1 MSDGQ
6 KCNCPE
12 EGLPEWI
19 MSYADMIT
27 ILMAFFVVMY
37 SMAGAKDKVK
47 EEAVMKSLHRRFG
60 PFASMPPGTL
70 VPKDSPLAHEGGL
83 GEQSGVEDEKGA
95 HGGVSRRKAE
105 RVAVSLPGDRVALGG
120 ILYFDPGADELSDAD
135 KQKLKNISL
144 DLAGKPQRIEIRAH
158 ATGRPLPPDSPF
170 RDHRDLAYARCRK
183 VMDELIA
190 FGIDPDRIRM
200 GVASRESRASM
211 VVDPRAANSDSVV
224 EVFMLDEF
232 APQFAEPVKES
243 KEPLRLKPN
252 VVTPPTPPASQK

>member
-37 SMAGAKDKVK
+37 SMAGAKDKSK

-60 PFASMPPGTL
+60 PFASIPPGTL

-83 GEQSGVEDEKGA
+83 GEQSGAEDEKGA
-95 HGGVSRRKAE
+95 QGGVPRRKAE
-105 RVAVSLPGDRVALGG
+105 RVAVSLPGDRIAVGG
-120 ILYFDPGADELSDAD
+120 ILYFDPGADELNEAD
-135 KQKLKNISL
+135 KQKLKNIAL

-158 ATGRPLPPDSPF
+158 ATRRPLPPDSPF
-170 RDHRDLAYARCRK
+170 SDHRDLAYARCRQ

-190 FGIDPDRIRM
+190 LGIEPDRIRM
-200 GVASRESRASM
+200 GVASRDSRASM
-211 VVDPRAANSDSVV
+211 TVDPRAADSDSVV
-224 EVFMLDEF
+224 EVFMLNEF
-232 APQFAEPVKES
+232 APQFAEPAT
-243 KEPLRLKPN
+243 KEPPRLKPN
-252 VVTPPTPPASQK
+252 LATPPAQPAIEK